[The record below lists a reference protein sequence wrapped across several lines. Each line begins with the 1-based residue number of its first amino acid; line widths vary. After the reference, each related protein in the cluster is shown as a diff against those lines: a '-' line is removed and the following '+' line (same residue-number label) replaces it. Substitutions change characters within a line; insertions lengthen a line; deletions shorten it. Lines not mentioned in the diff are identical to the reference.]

1 MSVCN
6 VRAIARVFVVGVLSV
21 APCGAAA
28 DNSLSQRP
36 AIVTASISPESA
48 FQDGI
53 LPSAASPQE
62 PFGDSVRQPTRGP
75 LLEKWT
81 AATSELRID
90 IDIIAA
96 CRAEPDACES
106 VAAKRVIAIVEEARK
121 RQGRAL
127 IGEINRAVNLAITA
141 TSDAAQHGVE
151 DKWSSPLVTFTSGR
165 GDCEDYAL
173 AKYAALRLA
182 GLAQEDLR
190 LLIVRLPRQR
200 IDHAVVS
207 VRQDG
212 RWLVL
217 DNRRLAM
224 MDVAHLD
231 AVPLFAMRE
240 SPRPALARDEQR
252 PAAPPVL
259 AESEVR
265 QDVESDAA
273 ASRALGQL
281 GQLLPLLLDDA
292 LKARDVL

>member
-6 VRAIARVFVVGVLSV
+6 VRAIARVVVVGVLSV

-36 AIVTASISPESA
+36 AIVTASISPESV

-96 CRAEPDACES
+96 CRAEPNVCES
-106 VAAKRVIAIVEEARK
+106 AAAKRVIAIVDEARK

-207 VRQDG
+207 VRHDG
-212 RWLVL
+212 HWLVL

-240 SPRPALARDEQR
+240 SPRPAVARDEPR
-252 PAAPPVL
+252 PAVPPVL

-265 QDVESDAA
+265 QDAESDAA

-292 LKARDVL
+292 LQARDIL

>member
-6 VRAIARVFVVGVLSV
+6 VRAIARVAVVGVLSV
-21 APCGAAA
+21 VPCGAAA
-28 DNSLSQRP
+28 DNSLSQLP
-36 AIVTASISPESA
+36 AIVTAAISPEST
-48 FQDGI
+48 FQDGT
-53 LPSAASPQE
+53 LPPAALPQE
-62 PFGDSVRQPTRGP
+62 PFGGSVRQPTRGP
-75 LLEKWT
+75 LLEKWM
-81 AATSELRID
+81 AATGELRID
-90 IDIIAA
+90 IDIMAA
-96 CRAEPDACES
+96 CRAEPDTCES
-106 VAAKRVIAIVEEARK
+106 AAAKRVIAIVEEARK

-151 DKWSSPLVTFTSGR
+151 DKWSSPLMTFTSGR

-182 GLAQEDLR
+182 GLAEEDLR

-207 VRQDG
+207 VRHDG
-212 RWLVL
+212 HWLVL

-231 AVPLFAMRE
+231 AMPLFAMRE
-240 SPRPALARDEQR
+240 SPRPAVARDEPR
-252 PAAPPVL
+252 PAVPPVL
-259 AESEVR
+259 AASEVR
-265 QDVESDAA
+265 QDAESDAA

-292 LKARDVL
+292 LQARDIL